1 MVSTFLKEILSP
13 KIADLQLLTTTF
25 KCLFNFIFLHIN
37 NVAQKSYNLKQLT
50 VLFLFASMLS
60 YGQAVRKYSNEFMN
74 IGVDAA
80 ALGMANS
87 VVASTNDV
95 NSGYWNPAGLIGLKD
110 KQVALMH
117 ASYFANIAQYDYAG
131 FAMPIDDR
139 SAWGVSMIRFGVDDI
154 LNTTQLIDDQGNI
167 DYNRISLFS
176 TADYGVT
183 FSYARELPVQGL
195 QYGVNAKVIR
205 RVIGKFA
212 NSWGFGFDFG
222 LQFERNDW
230 KFGLMLRDIT
240 TTYNIWN
247 IDEEQYATIQQA
259 IEGQNQ
265 ELPESTEITLPKAQF
280 GISKRFDFHNDM
292 SLLAATNLNMRFE
305 QTNDII
311 STEFASIDPA
321 VGFELGYLDL
331 VFLRAGVG
339 NFQNIMQIDG
349 KEKIGFQPNIGIGF
363 QYKGIQIDYALTDI
377 GDQSAA
383 LYSNIFSV
391 KVDLSVFR

>member
-1 MVSTFLKEILSP
+1 VSK
-13 KIADLQLLTTTF
+13 KIPLLT
-25 KCLFNFIFLHIN
+25 L
-37 NVAQKSYNLKQLT
+37 
-50 VLFLFASMLS
+50 LFLCSFGYS
-60 YGQAVRKYSNEFMN
+60 QAVRKYSNEFMN

-80 ALGMANS
+80 ALGMANA
-87 VVASTNDV
+87 VTASTADV
-95 NSGYWNPAGLIGLKD
+95 NSGYWNPAGLLNLED
-110 KQVALMH
+110 KQVSVMH

-131 FAMPIDDR
+131 FAMPIDSE

-154 LNTTQLIDDQGNI
+154 LNTTQLIDDEGNI

-183 FSYARELPVQGL
+183 FSYARKLKVQGL

-212 NSWGFGFDFG
+212 NSWGFGVDAG
-222 LQFERNDW
+222 LQFERHDW

-247 IDEEQYATIQQA
+247 IDEEEYAKVAQA
-259 IEGQNQ
+259 VEGQNQ
-265 ELPESTEITLPKAQF
+265 ELPESTEITLPKAQL
-280 GISKRFDFHNDM
+280 GIAKKFEFHNDM
-292 SLLAATNLNMRFE
+292 TLLSAVNLNMRFE

-311 STEFASIDPA
+311 STSFVSIDPA
-321 VGFELGYLDL
+321 LGFELGYTDL

-339 NFQNIMQIDG
+339 NFQNIEQIDG
-349 KEKIGFQPNIGIGF
+349 SDKVGFQPNVGLGF
-363 QYKGIQIDYALTDI
+363 KYRGIQVDYALTDL

-383 LYSNIFSV
+383 LYSNIFSL
-391 KVDLSVFR
+391 KVDLSIFR